1 MPDTAVLSAAVRE
14 FLRQPFVVSI
24 ATVDPDGAPRQTVA
38 WFRLDPDGRILL
50 NSRTPRR
57 WCTNLQRD
65 GRLALSI
72 VDDRDAYRWVGLTGV
87 VDEVVD
93 DVDLARE
100 HICELAYRYHPVVG
114 PTEASLAN
122 FRSQP
127 RVSFLVRVTGVHEHF
142 DD

>member
-72 VDDRDAYRWVGLTGV
+72 VDERDAYRWVGPTTGW
-87 VDEVVD
+87 
-93 DVDLARE
+93 
-100 HICELAYRYHPVVG
+100 
-114 PTEASLAN
+114 
-122 FRSQP
+122 
-127 RVSFLVRVTGVHEHF
+127 
-142 DD
+142 